1 MKTVKQKQSRK
12 LRMAGVPVAA
22 AMIALSITATG
33 FLPPAHVYAQSGGQ
47 ASAVDSV
54 FKLSNSKALRKA
66 ANSGMVTPVN
76 QSVTKNGVKIT
87 VTEVMLDEA
96 QLAIGVMQHAPDGN
110 KKFMTAD
117 LVLNGKEIT
126 ESLNMLEKEIDDQ
139 TASQTFQW
147 ANLGQFPDQSNVKLK
162 LKLMADR
169 KNWRESAP
177 EEVEFDLKLT
187 KSAVQSKTITPN
199 ATKTFGDTTVT
210 VKQILMSP
218 LQTAVQV
225 EVKRPLDEKYPE
237 YKSPS
242 FELTNE
248 QGVAA
253 EYYGYNG
260 DRTGMKGQEDD
271 VYVRNYIMLFAPF
284 QTPPQ
289 SLKLAPAY
297 VTDKISETEEDI
309 VRPMVKV
316 PMDRKPTAEKPIVL
330 EVGDSKRIKIND
342 VEYLKDRTL
351 VHYQTEGKYFS
362 PLILEDEKGEAIY
375 LNDRDSLKKQ
385 DYFGLKVYPFTGW
398 EQTLVDSETDTYVA
412 QFPAL
417 DPARKLT
424 FTMSEEKPLKKSYLP
439 ELDIT
444 VPVAP

>member
-12 LRMAGVPVAA
+12 LRMAAVPVAA
-22 AMIALSITATG
+22 AMIALSMTATG
-33 FLPPAHVYAQSGGQ
+33 LIPPTNAYAQSAEQ
-47 ASAVDSV
+47 ASAKTSV

-66 ANSGMVTPVN
+66 ADSGMVTPVN

-110 KKFMTAD
+110 KKFMIAD
-117 LVLNGKEIT
+117 LFLNGKEIT
-126 ESLNMLEKEIDDQ
+126 ESLNMLENEIDDQ

-147 ANLGQFPDQSNVKLK
+147 ANLGQLPDQCDVKLR
-162 LKLMADR
+162 LQLIADR
-169 KNWRESAP
+169 KNWGANP
-177 EEVEFDLKLT
+177 AEEVEFDLKLT

-210 VKQILMSP
+210 VKQIVMSP

-237 YKSPS
+237 AKFPS

-248 QGVAA
+248 QGIAA

-260 DRTGMKGQEDD
+260 DRTGMIGQEDGM
-271 VYVRNYIMLFAPF
+271 YVRDYVMLFAPF

-289 SLKLAPAY
+289 SIKLAPAY
-297 VTDKISETEEDI
+297 RTIKLHETEED
-309 VRPMVKV
+309 VVKPMVKV

-330 EVGDSKRIKIND
+330 EVGNSQRIKIND

-351 VHYQTEGKYFS
+351 VHYQTEGKGFY

-375 LNDRDSLKKQ
+375 LNDRNSLKRQ
-385 DYFGLKVYPFTGW
+385 DDFGLKVYPFTGW
-398 EQTLVDSETDTYVA
+398 EQTLVDPETDTFVA

-417 DPARKLT
+417 DPVRKLT
-424 FTMSEEKPLKKSYLP
+424 FTMSEQEPLKKSYLP
-439 ELDIT
+439 ELAIT
-444 VPVAP
+444 VPITS

>member
-1 MKTVKQKQSRK
+1 MKTVKEKQSRK
-12 LRMAGVPVAA
+12 FQIAAVPVAA

-33 FLPPAHVYAQSGGQ
+33 FLPPTNVYAQSSRQ
-47 ASAVDSV
+47 ASPVDSV
-54 FKLSNSKALRKA
+54 FKLVDSKALRKA
-66 ANSGMVTPVN
+66 ADSGLVSAVN

-96 QLAIGVMQHAPDGN
+96 QLAIGVMQHTPDGN
-110 KKFMTAD
+110 KKFMTAE

-147 ANLGQFPDQSNVKLK
+147 VNLGQFPDQSNVKLK
-162 LKLMADR
+162 LKLIADR
-169 KNWRESAP
+169 KNWHESAP
-177 EEVEFDLKLT
+177 EEVEFDLKLV
-187 KSAVQSKTITPN
+187 KSAVKSKTITPN

-210 VKQILMSP
+210 VKQIVMSP

-225 EVKRPLDEKYPE
+225 EVKRPIDTTYPE
-237 YKSPS
+237 MKYPS

-253 EYYGYNG
+253 EFYGYNG
-260 DRTGMKGQEDD
+260 DHTGGLKQGDL
-271 VYVRNYIMLFAPF
+271 YVRDYVMLFTPFKTAPE
-284 QTPPQ
+284 
-289 SLKLAPAY
+289 SIKLAPAY
-297 VTDKISETEEDI
+297 VTEKVITKDEDL

-316 PMDRKPTAEKPIVL
+316 PLDRKPTAEKPIVL
-330 EVGDSKRIKIND
+330 EVGNSKRIKIND

-351 VHYQTEGKYFS
+351 VHYQTEGKQFS
-362 PLILEDEKGEAIY
+362 PLILEDEKSETIY
-375 LNDRDSLKKQ
+375 LNDRDNMKRQ
-385 DYFGLKVYPFTGW
+385 DYFGPKVYPFTIW
-398 EQTLVDSETDTYVA
+398 DQELVDTETDTFVA

-417 DPARKLT
+417 DPNRKVT

-444 VPVAP
+444 VPVTP